1 MKDFTAHFK
10 AVASAASR
18 LGARRLLPALC
29 VLALSIGGMSVLLL
43 ESQNQAK
50 ADLQGRFALRNAL
63 SIRAVESYVADLQA
77 RERAHAEEL
86 LAGSTVTPAQFALV
100 SRAFGFDAAVLLGA
114 NGRVLN
120 ALPTKPGLIGSR
132 LSSKY
137 AHLRAAV
144 DGRVAASGVV
154 PSAARSVPIVAVAVP
169 FETAYG
175 RRVFSGGVS
184 ISQTPLRSFLS
195 SALPFANAHAYLI
208 DAQGNVIV
216 VGGSA
221 IDAADVERAHPI
233 RGKQGSVLVGDT
245 RFRFTSGQVAGTPWQ
260 LVSLAPSD
268 ALFAPLSGPK
278 RWIPW
283 IVLLAFG
290 LASALGMAL
299 LGRVVLQRADLRS
312 ARDRADDATRAKS
325 AFLATM
331 SHEIRTPL
339 NGVIGMTELLLETD
353 LNHNQRDYA
362 QTVRNSSEAL
372 LAILNDIL
380 DLAKVEARKMELEH
394 VPFDPR
400 SVVDD
405 VVKLLAASTQAKALD
420 DLVAV
425 VDESVPKLVLGDPGR
440 LRQALLNLVG
450 NAIKFTSSGEIVVSA
465 VADKAQDGAPVI
477 RFTITDTGIGIA
489 ADKLDVIFQPFAQAD
504 GSTARTF
511 GGSGLGLAITGQ
523 LVALMGGDCGVSSEV
538 GVGSTFW
545 FTISAPV
552 PVDAELQEQLSVAA
566 PSVVTFGGEEEL
578 RIATLDPA
586 TERGACRLLL
596 AEDNLVN
603 QKMTV
608 AMLLG
613 AGYQVDTVLDGAAAV
628 EAASF
633 VSYNALL
640 MDCQMPEMDGYTATA
655 TIRSQEPPGRRVPI
669 AALTAATSSDDRER
683 CRSVGMD
690 AFLAKPFS
698 KDALLHLVAQM
709 LSDDVPAATG

>member
-1 MKDFTAHFK
+1 
-10 AVASAASR
+10 
-18 LGARRLLPALC
+18 LGARRVVPALC
-29 VLALSIGGMSVLLL
+29 VLGLAIGGMSVLLL
-43 ESQNQAK
+43 ESQSQAQ
-50 ADLQGRFALRNAL
+50 ADLEARFALRTAL
-63 SIRAVESYVADLQA
+63 AIRSVESYVADLQA
-77 RERAHAEEL
+77 RERAHAGEL

-100 SRAFGFDAAVLLGA
+100 SRAFGFEAAVLLDA
-114 NGRVLN
+114 DGRVLN

-132 LSSKY
+132 LSNEY
-137 AHLRAAV
+137 AHLHAAV
-144 DGRVAASGVV
+144 GGRAAASGVV

-169 FETAYG
+169 FETPSG

-184 ISQTPLRSFLS
+184 ISQTPLRSFLN

-221 IDAADVERAHPI
+221 TDAANVEQAQPV

-245 RFRFTSGQVAGTPWQ
+245 RFRFASGHVAGTPWK
-260 LVSLAPSD
+260 LVSMAPSD

-290 LASALGMAL
+290 LASALGMGL
-299 LGRVVLQRADLRS
+299 LARVVLQRSDLRA
-312 ARDRADDATRAKS
+312 ARDRADDASRTKS

-339 NGVIGMTELLLETD
+339 NGVIGMTELLLDTD

-394 VPFDPR
+394 VPFSPR
-400 SVVDD
+400 TVVDD

-420 DLVAV
+420 DVIAV
-425 VDESVPKLVLGDPGR
+425 VDESVPDLVLGDPSR
-440 LRQALLNLVG
+440 LRQVLLNLVG
-450 NAIKFTSSGEIVVSA
+450 NAIKFTSSGEIVISVA
-465 VADKAQDGAPVI
+465 VDTASTDPPAL
-477 RFTITDTGIGIA
+477 RFTIADTGIGIA

-504 GSTARTF
+504 SGTARTF
-511 GGSGLGLAITGQ
+511 GGSGLGLAISGQ
-523 LVALMGGDCGVSSEV
+523 LVALLGGDCGVSSEV

-552 PVDAELQEQLSVAA
+552 PADAQLQEQPFVVA
-566 PSVVTFGGEEEL
+566 PGVVTFGGADEL
-578 RIATLDPA
+578 QIAMLDPA
-586 TERGACRLLL
+586 TDRGASRLLL

-603 QKMTV
+603 QKITV

-613 AGYQVDTVLDGAAAV
+613 AGYHVDTVLNGAAAV
-628 EAASF
+628 EAASSL
-633 VSYNALL
+633 SYDAVL

-655 TIRSQEPPGRRVPI
+655 TIRSQELPGRRVPI
-669 AALTAATSSDDRER
+669 VALTAAASTEDRER
-683 CRSVGMD
+683 CRSAGMD
-690 AFLAKPFS
+690 AFLPKPIS
-698 KDALLHLVAQM
+698 KGALLDLVARM
-709 LSDDVPAATG
+709 VSDHVAPRRASPSENTAWLN